1 MKMEQEQTLETQES
15 LQIIE
20 EMIQRA
26 RFNFSQGSFYFIFW
40 GLLLIGAA
48 LWQQFYP
55 GDMSWIGWPIAGI
68 IGGVG
73 SGLYGARSDNSR
85 RMMHL
90 DKMYTAIWVVFF
102 ITIIFLIVGFVGKG
116 INPNGYIMIIA
127 GLPTLLT
134 GLVLKFKPLQYGG
147 VGFWILGII
156 SIYFLE
162 EWSSMIYAVSML
174 QGYLIPGF
182 IMKGMK

>member
-1 MKMEQEQTLETQES
+1 
-15 LQIIE
+15 
-20 EMIQRA
+20 
-26 RFNFSQGSFYFIFW
+26 
-40 GLLLIGAA
+40 
-48 LWQQFYP
+48 
-55 GDMSWIGWPIAGI
+55 
-68 IGGVG
+68 
-73 SGLYGARSDNSR
+73 
-85 RMMHL
+85 
-90 DKMYTAIWVVFF
+90 MYTAIWVVFF